1 MGDPERGTRQR
12 VTLVHWKAAE
22 AEPLAERLR
31 GLGYAVVLHGQPDGH
46 VRLREDPPAAFVID
60 LGRLPSHGRELGG
73 WLRRQKDTRAAVLVF
88 VGGKADAVA
97 RTRALL
103 PDATY
108 TDWDAIEADL
118 AEALAHPPAAPA
130 VPGTMA
136 GYSGTPL
143 PKKLGIKPGDG
154 VRLLD
159 APADFERTLGALPE
173 GASVQRG
180 APTGGA
186 DVILLFCV
194 SRQALTQRFP
204 AAAEAMREGG
214 RLWLAWPKKASGL
227 QQDLGDAEVRAH
239 GLAHGL
245 VDYKVC
251 AIDATWSGLCFARRG
266 AVRRRPGLSRR

>member
-1 MGDPERGTRQR
+1 MQR
-12 VTLVHWKAAE
+12 VTLIHWKEAE
-22 AEPLAERLR
+22 AEPLADRLS
-31 GLGYAVVLHGQPDGH
+31 GLGYAVTLHSQQGNPA
-46 VRLREDPPAAFVID
+46 VLREEPPDAFVID

-73 WLRRQKDTRAAVLVF
+73 WLRRQTDTRAAVLVF
-88 VGGKADAVA
+88 VGGKANAVA
-97 RTRALL
+97 RTRSLM

-118 AEALAHPPAAPA
+118 ADALAHPPAAPV

-154 VRLLD
+154 VRLQE
-159 APADFERTLGALPE
+159 APEDFEQTLGALPE

-180 APTGGA
+180 EPAGLA

-194 SRQALTQRFP
+194 SRIELMQRFP